1 MNKVF
6 ISGRLTRDVEV
17 KELGN
22 DKKVA
27 KGTLAV
33 SDGYKENQKTSF
45 YDLEIWN
52 KTADIMD
59 KYTSKGSE
67 IVIFGRL
74 KQETWEKDG
83 QKKTNIKIIV
93 EEVKLESKSKELGH
107 EPETKGKQFDIND
120 DDLAF

>member
-22 DKKVA
+22 EKKVA

-59 KYTSKGSE
+59 RYTTKGSKI
-67 IVIFGRL
+67 IVAGRL

-83 QKKTNIKIIV
+83 EKKTRIKIVV
-93 EEVKLESKSKELGH
+93 EEVELESKSKELGH
-107 EPETKGKQFDIND
+107 EPETKGRQFDIND